1 MIRGLTMSKNKN
13 LPIMSRLG
21 VIFLTWRRYLQK
33 DLLPY
38 GITLKQMYVLKQ
50 LDVKEYLYPAE
61 IADILFCDR
70 PTATVILK
78 NMKRYGW
85 IVQERDPE
93 NAKRF
98 RIAITPAGRN
108 KLCSISVSKPKDVFD
123 PLECFTPDELSQLE
137 ALLKKLSKH
146 INQLK

>member
-1 MIRGLTMSKNKN
+1 MSEKKN
-13 LPIMSRLG
+13 LPVMSRLG

-38 GITLKQMYVLKQ
+38 GITLKQMYVLRQ
-50 LDVKEYLYPAE
+50 LDIKAYLHPAE

-70 PTATVILK
+70 PTATVIIK

-85 IVQERDPE
+85 IEQERDPE

-98 RIAITPAGRN
+98 RITITPAGRD
-108 KLCSISVSKPKDVFD
+108 KLCSIAGSKPKTAFD
-123 PLECFTPDELSQLE
+123 PLECFTPDELSQFE

-146 INQLK
+146 MDRFI

>member
-1 MIRGLTMSKNKN
+1 MSENKN
-13 LPIMSRLG
+13 LPVMSRLG

-38 GITLKQMYVLKQ
+38 GITLKQIYLLRQ
-50 LDVKEYLYPAE
+50 LAVKEYLYPAE

-70 PTATVILK
+70 PTATVVIK

-85 IVQERDPE
+85 IAQERDYE

-98 RIAITPAGRN
+98 RITITPAGRD
-108 KLCSISVSKPKDVFD
+108 KLRSISSSKPGDVFD
-123 PLECFTPDELSQLE
+123 PLSCFTPDELNQFE
-137 ALLKKLSKH
+137 TLLKKLSKH
-146 INQLK
+146 INTLK